1 MSTFVEEAT
10 EEFTNGLE
18 LQDDTDLESVDSSSD
33 EVDAI
38 TSRCVPKA
46 DPINRIGALKAF
58 AADLELKLPWIE
70 TMDITATEEYEV
82 PDPEDELKRE
92 LAFYTQAMDAINVG
106 KQKVLDAG
114 VAFTRPDD
122 YFAEMVKSDDHML
135 RIRKK
140 LLEESKSIKA
150 GEDARRQRELKK
162 FGKKIQNEKVRERQE
177 QKARDMAKIKAL
189 KRKRSGSEFEGVDD
203 MFDVE
208 VTDDDEGDTGRG
220 HSSGRGKKE
229 QNSGKKRSMN
239 RAQRDRKYGFGG
251 KKRFAKSNTAEST
264 GDFEGRKLKK
274 KAKRPGK
281 SKRKNMK

>member
-1 MSTFVEEAT
+1 MSTFAEDIT

-18 LQDDTDLESVDSSSD
+18 VPNDSDMESMDSSSD
-33 EVDAI
+33 EADAVAL
-38 TSRCVPKA
+38 RCVPKA

-70 TMDITATEEYEV
+70 TMDITATEEYDV

-106 KQKVLDAG
+106 KQQVLDAG
-114 VAFTRPDD
+114 VAFSRPDD

-150 GEDARRQRELKK
+150 SEDARRQRDLKK
-162 FGKKIQNEKVRERQE
+162 FGKKIQQEKVRERQE

-189 KRKRSGSEFEGVDD
+189 KRKRSGAEFEGVDD

-208 VTDDDEGDTGRG
+208 LTDDDDDVSGGR
-220 HSSGRGKKE
+220 STGRGKK
-229 QNSGKKRSMN
+229 QQVNGKKRSMN